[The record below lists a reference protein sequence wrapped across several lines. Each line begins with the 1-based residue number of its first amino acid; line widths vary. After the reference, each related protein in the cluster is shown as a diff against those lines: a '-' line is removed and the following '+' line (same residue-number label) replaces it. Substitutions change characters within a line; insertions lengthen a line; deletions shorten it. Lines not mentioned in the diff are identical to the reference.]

1 MVKQTFQDRNSQAS
15 SPPTPQIVYSSVLR
29 SSVECLEVHSF
40 LAKDVATLCISL
52 FRESSL
58 RLVKV
63 PELLET
69 VFQDDIFMCYETMNT
84 LLPEFHKIDREL
96 TRKML
101 EESELIQNALHEAAE
116 NDMDYALKLKC
127 TNLLFEI
134 WYLYPTLVSQ
144 SNWEVKG
151 LNGMTI
157 KDSFLLVLKQS
168 TNERDKV
175 FRINAFACA
184 FSLLDRLAQKKNK
197 ESAAVYKT
205 VILALIE
212 HYKHK
217 RSDRDVDQT
226 TTDMA
231 LKNFIHIFKTHDSIP
246 KHVMLDPFI
255 DQMLQNIKTYK

>member
-1 MVKQTFQDRNSQAS
+1 MARQK
-15 SPPTPQIVYSSVLR
+15 
-29 SSVECLEVHSF
+29 
-40 LAKDVATLCISL
+40 
-52 FRESSL
+52 
-58 RLVKV
+58 
-63 PELLET
+63 
-69 VFQDDIFMCYETMNT
+69 
-84 LLPEFHKIDREL
+84 PEFRYGFDATPLSDWDDK
-96 TRKML
+96 
-101 EESELIQNALHEAAE
+101 A
-116 NDMDYALKLKC
+116 YLKC
-127 TNLLFEI
+127 AAFS
-134 WYLYPTLVSQ
+134 PRMSA
-144 SNWEVKG
+144 
-151 LNGMTI
+151 I
-157 KDSFLLVLKQS
+157 KDDQFGVLLLVLKQS

-217 RSDRDVDQT
+217 RSDREVDQT